1 VLEKVLYAETDINR
15 YKIGQTIPKTYPG
28 GLRFDF
34 ISPRY
39 HGSLP
44 VLEEDNPPKIKAI
57 KVNKNTE

>member
-1 VLEKVLYAETDINR
+1 
-15 YKIGQTIPKTYPG
+15 
-28 GLRFDF
+28 LRFDF

-44 VLEEDNPPKIKAI
+44 VLDEDKPPKIKAI